1 MNHKSKIKGIALALA
16 ATISFSNVYLFSK
29 MAMKDVDLAP
39 FGILWFGL
47 ALLYN
52 LIYNRLF
59 TQRKSVRS
67 LPGKSKKI
75 LFLIGLS
82 EFISITAF
90 FLSIKLTENPAIVSF
105 LANTSPIFVILIGF
119 IFYQI
124 RYSFFSIAGVIIT
137 LLGVLIMNVS
147 DVGFEW
153 QFLMNPASISALI
166 FALFYGVSL
175 VLARSEIKNIP
186 TTMIS
191 ICRNLF
197 LFIGFI
203 CYSVLLWE
211 MPQYTFNAVFYIAI
225 GSLLG
230 PFLGILLTY
239 ASLKFVDASITTLI
253 GTSRSIFIVAGAF
266 LFMSIFPNINQLL
279 GGALTILG
287 ILTITLADIKTTKGK
302 NKSS

>member
-1 MNHKSKIKGIALALA
+1 MRQKSKIKGILLALV

-29 MAMKDVDLAP
+29 MAMQDSDLAS
-39 FGILWFGL
+39 FGVLWFGL

-52 LIYNRLF
+52 LIYNRYF
-59 TQRKSVRS
+59 TQRVKLKS
-67 LPGKSKKI
+67 LPTKSKRI
-75 LFLIGLS
+75 LFSIGLS

-90 FLSIKLTENPAIVSF
+90 FLSINLTDNPAIVSF

-119 IFYQI
+119 LFYQI
-124 RYSFFSIAGVIIT
+124 RYGLISILGVVIT
-137 LLGVLIMNVS
+137 LTGV
-147 DVGFEW
+147 
-153 QFLMNPASISALI
+153 FLMNINNSEFSTQTLLTPASISALL

-191 ICRNLF
+191 VCRNLF
-197 LFIGFI
+197 LFIGF
-203 CYSVLLWE
+203 SVYLLLSWKL
-211 MPQYTFNAVFYIAI
+211 PIYTSQSIFYIAT

-266 LFMSIFPNINQLL
+266 LLMGILPSTNQLW
-279 GGALTILG
+279 GGCLTILG
-287 ILTITLADIKTTKGK
+287 ILTITIADIISAKKQI
-302 NKSS
+302 N